1 MSQLARRI
9 KFRIVVAVLVLTAPI
24 ASAQRPLC
32 TIPDA
37 KFAKA
42 QKTFT
47 RIANVFRNPRCNNCH
62 GGLDPFAANTPHA
75 GGTYQVQR
83 DINGDPTDASFRECE
98 TCHGAFKGW
107 QLAPGFMAFNGKNDT
122 ELCKLLKLT
131 LASGDQVIDH
141 FTRDRGLPPFI
152 EVAFQGTRG
161 LDDAGQALVDHYH
174 PEPIQDATQGQL
186 ISWGRQWLDEL
197 GSGDGPIGGDSGS
210 DCGCVPHHYA
220 LQVHSRATIDMQG
233 IHYDAGFASD
243 PLVPIIFDEG
253 ERTFHSETTTVSQ
266 AGVLGG
272 TCSGQGGASV
282 ALSAKGRV
290 VEGPS
295 INESG
300 NPIQIMK
307 VTINAESSG
316 ISASVSC
323 PGGSMSVGGL
333 SGPGSRDFELPA
345 QVDGKSKEFPALPGV
360 PGGGGTFWV
369 KIVQVD

>member
-1 MSQLARRI
+1 MSRLAHRT
-9 KFRIVVAVLVLTAPI
+9 KLSVAVAVLVLAPVVR
-24 ASAQRPLC
+24 AQRPLC
-32 TIPDA
+32 TVPDA
-37 KFAKA
+37 KWKDAQTTFA
-42 QKTFT
+42 
-47 RIANVFRNPRCNNCH
+47 RIAAVFRHPRCNNCH
-62 GGLDPFAANTPHA
+62 GGLDPFSANTPHV
-75 GGTYQVQR
+75 GGSYQVER
-83 DINGDPTDASFRECE
+83 DINGDPTAASFRECQS
-98 TCHGAFKGW
+98 CHGAFKDW
-107 QLAPGFMAFNGKNDT
+107 QLAPAFMAFNGKSDT
-122 ELCKLLKLT
+122 ELCMLLKLT
-131 LASGDQVIDH
+131 LGSGDQVIDH
-141 FTRDRGLPPFI
+141 FTRDRGGPRFI

-161 LDDAGQALVDHYH
+161 LDDTGRSLVDPYQ
-174 PEPIQDATQGQL
+174 PEPIPNATQSQL
-186 ISWGRQWLDEL
+186 ISWGRQWLDDL
-197 GSGDGPIGGDSGS
+197 GSGDGPIGGQS
-210 DCGCVPHHYA
+210 DCGCVQHHYA

-253 ERTFHSETTTVSQ
+253 GQTFHSETTTVSQ

-290 VEGPS
+290 VDGSS
-295 INESG
+295 IDQSG

-323 PGGSMSVGGL
+323 PKGSMSVGGL
-333 SGPGSRDFELPA
+333 SGPGSADFELPA
-345 QVDGKSKEFPALPGV
+345 LVDGKSKEFPALPGV